1 MEQSVSLRAA
11 KSSQTFQ
18 AKGTGRAKGAVF
30 FAVGSCGKMG
40 TLFADNADGICP
52 PGEASIRRRKEE
64 RVIPVKRKPRTA
76 MTRLKAA

>member
-1 MEQSVSLRAA
+1 
-11 KSSQTFQ
+11 
-18 AKGTGRAKGAVF
+18 
-30 FAVGSCGKMG
+30 MG